1 MNKAFP
7 LSLIA
12 IAVSLCT
19 QPIYAEGNTES
30 RQAEAKIQAPASPVM
45 EEVIVEAE
53 ALSAVKT
60 LRIKPD
66 VINQPDSAAV
76 LKALPGANINSNGPI
91 TGVAQYRG
99 LFGDRVAVTMEN
111 EAVLGGGPN
120 AMDTPLSYA
129 PPLLLK
135 SIEISPG
142 IASVVDSQES
152 IGGLI
157 QAKLDRGDFAETREA
172 TISGDIATRFGSID
186 DGSNSAAKVVAANDQ
201 HKLAILASFD
211 EGDDAETGDG
221 KTLRDTGYRRERYD
235 LSYGWQNDASEAEVS
250 LGKLET
256 SNTGTPALPMD
267 IIDID
272 SDLAN
277 FNGMT
282 QLNGATIRTRMGYR
296 HVYHLMD
303 NFSLRSNGN
312 PMAYRQN
319 EAIGQQFTWGASVEL
334 PIGNDSL
341 TIGIDSAET
350 LHDAVITNPNMAMF
364 RVQNFSDAERDI
376 YGFFTEW
383 KGSRGDWELE
393 AGVRYNRVD
402 MNSDTVSANGM
413 PMLMMQM
420 AANQLA
426 NDFNNA
432 NRDQN
437 FDNIDIVF
445 KASRPLNDTTDMN
458 IGLGRKTRAPSYQE
472 LYLWLPMQ
480 STGGLADGRTYIGNL
495 DLDSETNHEITL
507 GLDWSEGDFY
517 ASGQIFFRK
526 VDDFIQGTPS
536 TNMTANMLSTMM
548 SGQDPLQFNN
558 IDAELY
564 GLDGRYGMVLNNN
577 WRIDGVLSYVR
588 GKDKDGNDNLY
599 RVAPLNSRLTLTWE
613 QDKLSANLESVLYAS
628 QSKTASY
635 NDEDKSAGYGL
646 LNFYSQYQLSS
657 DLRINTGIENLLD
670 KDYADHL
677 SGYNRNGDSGIP
689 TGDRLPGRGRNF
701 FVSAALSF

>member
-7 LSLIA
+7 FSLIA
-12 IAVSLCT
+12 IAIFSHVQT
-19 QPIYAEGNTES
+19 VYAE
-30 RQAEAKIQAPASPVM
+30 AASQRASSASGGAVI
-45 EEVIVEAE
+45 EEIIIEGV
-53 ALSAVKT
+53 ALSAVET
-60 LRIKPD
+60 LTIKPNI
-66 VINQPDSAAV
+66 INKPDSAAI
-76 LKALPGANINSNGPI
+76 LQALPGGNINSNGPV
-91 TGVAQYRG
+91 TGIAQYRG

-135 SIEISPG
+135 SIELSPG
-142 IASVVDSQES
+142 IASVADSQES

-157 QAKLDRGDFAETREA
+157 QAKFDRGNFAETREA
-172 TISGDIATRFGSID
+172 TISGDIATRYGSVD

-235 LSYGWQNDASEAEVS
+235 LSYGWQNDVSEAEVS

-267 IIDID
+267 IIDINTD
-272 SDLAN
+272 IAN

-282 QLNGATIRTRMGYR
+282 QFNGATIRTRMGYR
-296 HVYHLMD
+296 HVYHVMD

-312 PMAYRQN
+312 PMGYRLN
-319 EAIGQQFTWGASVEL
+319 NAIGQQLTWGANVEF
-334 PIGNDSL
+334 PIGDDSL
-341 TIGIDSAET
+341 TLGIDNADT
-350 LHDAVITNPNMAMF
+350 IHDAVISNPNMAMF
-364 RVQNFSDAERDI
+364 RVQNFADAERDI

-383 KGSRGDWELE
+383 KGSRGDWALE
-393 AGVRYNRVD
+393 AGVRYNHVE
-402 MNSDTVSANGM
+402 MNSDEVSANGM
-413 PMLMMQM
+413 MPMMQM
-420 AANQLA
+420 PANQLA
-426 NDFNNA
+426 SNFNNA

-437 FDNIDIVF
+437 FDNIDVVL
-445 KASRPLNDTTDMN
+445 KATRPLNANTDFN
-458 IGLGRKTRAPSYQE
+458 IGLGRKNRAPSYQE

-517 ASGQIFFRK
+517 ANGQIFFRK

-548 SGQDPLQFNN
+548 SGQNPLQFNN

-564 GLDGRYGMVLNNN
+564 GLDGRYGMVLNDN
-577 WRIDGVLSYVR
+577 WRLDGVLSYVR
-588 GKDKDGNDNLY
+588 GKDKDGNDSLY
-599 RVAPLNSRLTLTWE
+599 RVAPLNNRLTLTWE

-635 NDEDKSAGYGL
+635 NDEGKSAGYGL
-646 LNFYSQYQLSS
+646 LNLYSQYQLCS
-657 DLRINTGIENLLD
+657 DLRINAGIENLLD
-670 KDYADHL
+670 KDYVDHL
-677 SGYNRNGDSGIP
+677 TGYNRNGDSDIP

>member
-7 LSLIA
+7 LSLIV
-12 IAVSLCT
+12 IAVSVTAQTL
-19 QPIYAEGNTES
+19 YAEGES
-30 RQAEAKIQAPASPVM
+30 RADSSTPAAI
-45 EEVIVEAE
+45 EEIIVEGE
-53 ALSAVKT
+53 ASSAVET
-60 LRIKPD
+60 LSIKPT
-66 VINQPDSAAV
+66 VMNRPDSAAV
-76 LKALPGANINSNGPI
+76 LKALPGANINSNGPV
-91 TGVAQYRG
+91 TGIAQYRG

-135 SIEISPG
+135 SIELSLG
-142 IASVVDSQES
+142 IASVAESQES

-157 QAKLDRGDFAETREA
+157 QAKLDRGSFADTSKA
-172 TISGDIATRFGSID
+172 TISGDIATRYGSVD
-186 DGSNSAAKVVAANDQ
+186 EGSNSAVKVVAANNQ

-221 KTLRDTGYRRERYD
+221 KTLRDTGYQRARYD
-235 LSYGWQNDASEAEVS
+235 LSYGWQNATSEAEVS

-272 SDLAN
+272 TDIAN

-282 QLNGATIRTRMGYR
+282 QIEGATIRTRIGYR
-296 HVYHLMD
+296 HIYHLMD
-303 NFSLRSNGN
+303 NFSLRTNNNNMG
-312 PMAYRQN
+312 YRAN
-319 EAIGQQFTWGASVEL
+319 EAIGQQLTWGASVEFPL
-334 PIGNDSL
+334 GEDSI
-341 TIGIDSAET
+341 TVGIDSANA
-350 LHDAVITNPNMAMF
+350 LHDSVITNPNMAMF
-364 RVQNFSDAERDI
+364 QVHNFADAERDI

-393 AGVRYNRVD
+393 TGVRYNHVA
-402 MNSDTVSANGM
+402 MNSDDVSASGM
-413 PMLMMQM
+413 MPMMQM

-426 NDFNNA
+426 NNFNNA
-432 NRDQN
+432 NREQN
-437 FDNIDIVF
+437 FDNIDVVL
-445 KASRPLNDTTDMN
+445 KATRALNVSTDFN
-458 IGLGRKTRAPSYQE
+458 IGLGRKNRAPSYQE
-472 LYLWLPMQ
+472 LYLWLPLQ

-495 DLDSETNHEITL
+495 NLDSETNHEITL

-517 ASGQIFFRK
+517 ANGQVFFRK

-536 TNMTANMLSTMM
+536 SNMTANMLSTMM
-548 SGQDPLQFNN
+548 SGQPPLQFNN

-564 GLDGRYGMVLNNN
+564 GLDGRYGMVLNDN
-577 WRIDGVLSYVR
+577 WRLDGVLSYVR

-599 RVAPLNSRLTLTWE
+599 RLAPLNNRLTLTWE
-613 QDKLSANLESVLYAS
+613 QDKLSVNIESVLYAS

-635 NDEDKSAGYGL
+635 NDEEKSAGYGL
-646 LNFYSQYQLSS
+646 LNLYSQYQLSS
-657 DLRINTGIENLLD
+657 DLRINAGIANLLD
-670 KDYADHL
+670 KEYVDHL
-677 SGYNRNGDSGIP
+677 TGYNRNGDSDIAV
-689 TGDRLPGRGRNF
+689 GDRLPGRGRNL

>member
-12 IAVSLCT
+12 IAVSLNAQT
-19 QPIYAEGNTES
+19 LYAEGENRADSST
-30 RQAEAKIQAPASPVM
+30 PAAI
-45 EEVIVEAE
+45 EEIIVEGE
-53 ALSAVKT
+53 ASSAVET
-60 LRIKPD
+60 LSIKPT
-66 VINQPDSAAV
+66 VMNRPDSAAV

-91 TGVAQYRG
+91 TGIAQYRG

-129 PPLLLK
+129 PPLLLE
-135 SIEISPG
+135 SIELSPG
-142 IASVVDSQES
+142 IASVADSQES

-157 QAKLDRGDFAETREA
+157 QAKLDRGNFSDTSKA
-172 TISGDIATRFGSID
+172 TISGDIATRYGSVD
-186 DGSNSAAKVVAANDQ
+186 EGSNSAAKVVAANNQ

-221 KTLRDTGYRRERYD
+221 KTLRDTGYQRARYD
-235 LSYGWQNDASEAEVS
+235 LSYGWQNATSEAEVS

-272 SDLAN
+272 TDMAN

-282 QLNGATIRTRMGYR
+282 QIEGATIRTRMGYR

-303 NFSLRSNGN
+303 NFSLRSNSM
-312 PMAYRQN
+312 PMGYRAT
-319 EAIGQQFTWGASVEL
+319 EATGQQFTWGASIEF
-334 PIGNDSL
+334 PIGNDL
-341 TIGIDSAET
+341 ITVGIDSAET
-350 LHDAVITNPNMAMF
+350 IHDAVITNPNMPMF
-364 RVQNFSDAERDI
+364 RVQNFADAERDI

-393 AGVRYNRVD
+393 AGIRYNSVE
-402 MNSDTVSANGM
+402 MNSGEVSASGMMM
-413 PMLMMQM
+413 PMP
-420 AANQLA
+420 ANQLA
-426 NDFNNA
+426 NAFNTA
-432 NRDQN
+432 NRDQH
-437 FDNIDIVF
+437 FDNIDVVL
-445 KASRPLNDTTDMN
+445 KASRPLNASTDFNM
-458 IGLGRKTRAPSYQE
+458 GLGRKTRAPSYQE

-495 DLDSETNHEITL
+495 DLDSETNHEINL
-507 GLDWSEGDFY
+507 GLDWSAGDVY
-517 ASGQIFFRK
+517 ANGQIFFRK

-536 TNMTANMLSTMM
+536 TNMTANMLSMM
-548 SGQDPLQFNN
+548 MTGKAPLQFNN

-564 GLDGRYGMVLNNN
+564 GLDGRYGMVLNDN
-577 WRIDGVLSYVR
+577 WRLDGVLSYVR

-599 RVAPLNSRLTLTWE
+599 RVAPLNNRLTLTWE
-613 QDKLSANLESVLYAS
+613 QDKLSASLESALYAS
-628 QSKTASY
+628 QSKTAAY
-635 NDEDKSAGYGL
+635 NDEEKSAGYGL
-646 LNFYSQYQLSS
+646 LNLYSQYQLSS
-657 DLRINTGIENLLD
+657 DLQINAGIENLLD
-670 KDYADHL
+670 KDYVDHL
-677 SGYNRNGDSGIP
+677 TGYNRNGDSDIP
-689 TGDRLPGRGRNF
+689 VGDRLPGRGRNF